1 MWICTKLYATYP
13 DHKWGHY
20 MYGCNIFSRLTQTF
34 YLAAFLVLVFTEIAS
49 AKTLHKYQ
57 CTPNEFVRFSK
68 DGMKKYVAPT
78 SFWIERGYLFIEFTG
93 SLSKYLAED
102 RRKHQVMGDHWFSAN
117 NIDSQIIYRDGFFS
131 WVVNDKL
138 GVQILTA
145 KCIVITS

>member
-1 MWICTKLYATYP
+1 MQLILIISG
-13 DHKWGHY
+13 GHF
-20 MYGCNIFSRLTQTF
+20 MYGCNIFFRLTQTF
-34 YLAAFLVLVFTEIAS
+34 YIAAFSVLVFTEIAS

-68 DGMKKYVAPT
+68 DGIKKYVAPT

-131 WVVNDKL
+131 WIVNDKL

-145 KCIVITS
+145 KCIVTTS